1 MKLYERR
8 HHPHLGKHYKNVMQ
22 KQIPIMIPFR
32 IDSVFKGILWT
43 LSNIMIELLCEKVD
57 S

>member
-22 KQIPIMIPFR
+22 KQIPIMIPSR
-32 IDSVFKGILWT
+32 TDLIFKGILWT
-43 LSNIMIELLCEKVD
+43 LSNIYDRAALRK

>member
-22 KQIPIMIPFR
+22 KQIPIMIPSR
-32 IDSVFKGILWT
+32 TDLIFKGILWA
-43 LSNIMIELLCEKVD
+43 LSNIYDRAALRK